1 MNTVEFG
8 KENSQIIIL
17 LHGGG
22 LSWWNYREAATL
34 LSSEYHV
41 VIPLLDGH
49 SGSDFPFESIE
60 TAAEHIHTWIT
71 QNYGGKV
78 LAIGGLSLGGQI
90 LTELLTIAPDICKF
104 AVIESALV
112 IPMKLTNLLV
122 GPMVSM
128 SYGLIQKRWFSKI
141 QFQQLHMPSALF
153 EEYYQ
158 DTCKILKKDMIAFL
172 KSNSSYTLKDS
183 FGNTSAKVLIA
194 VGAKEIPIMKR
205 SAALL
210 HRSLKGSEMHILTGF
225 QHGDLSINHPE
236 DYTKL
241 LKSLIGESHRI

>member
-1 MNTVEFG
+1 MNIVEFG

-22 LSWWNYREAATL
+22 LSWWNYREAAAL

-49 SGSDFPFESIE
+49 AGSNFPFESIE
-60 TAAEHIHTWIT
+60 TAAEHIHTLIT

-90 LTELLTIAPDICKF
+90 LTELLSIAPDICKF

-112 IPMKLTNLLV
+112 IPMKLTNQLV
-122 GPMVSM
+122 SPMVSM
-128 SYGLIQKRWFSKI
+128 SYGPIQKRWFSKI
-141 QFQQLHMPSALF
+141 QFQQLHMPAVLF
-153 EEYYQ
+153 EEYYR
-158 DTCKILKKDMIAFL
+158 DTCKISKKDMTTFL
-172 KSNSSYTLKDS
+172 KSNSSYNLKDS
-183 FGNTSAKVLIA
+183 FANTSAKVLIA
-194 VGAKEIPIMKR
+194 VGEKEMPIMKQ
-205 SAALL
+205 SANMLHHALQ
-210 HRSLKGSEMHILTGF
+210 GSQLHILHGF

-236 DYTKL
+236 EYMKL
-241 LKSLIGESHRI
+241 LKSVMGASNKI